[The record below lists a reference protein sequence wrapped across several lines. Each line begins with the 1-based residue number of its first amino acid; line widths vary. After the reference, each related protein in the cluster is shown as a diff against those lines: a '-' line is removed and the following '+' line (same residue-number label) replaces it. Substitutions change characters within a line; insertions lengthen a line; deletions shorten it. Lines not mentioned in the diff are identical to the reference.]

1 VGDSGDGQLTSG
13 FLSAAV
19 GMSVRRHRLSER
31 VWNQDAAAPELRKI
45 EKESNDRA
53 EAGSVCFRRVFAQ
66 S

>member
-19 GMSVRRHRLSER
+19 GMSVRRQRLSER
-31 VWNQDAAAPELRKI
+31 VWNQDAPAPELRKI